1 MSTAVS
7 GARRTSA
14 FMARPPQRGCRGL
27 RPTAMTRGLVGCR
40 RAGFAR
46 HRRRA
51 CAERR
56 CRGAWSLR
64 TPSEQLPAFE
74 DLQRLVEPVRVS
86 CGRAGLTQLD
96 KNLLLRGREPAAR
109 GLQFERIDLAVL
121 DPDRIGYA
129 GDGAGGLQDRG
140 LNRTT
145 TPAIR
150 HGKHEDTG
158 RGALAVM
165 PHDCTLEGVLGAM
178 PALTGGHRAASRQS
192 MQRKPWRRSS
202 AFKIARKS
210 WMASPRVASRRRRN
224 CDGWRLTVGK
234 STERPLPAFSTLP
247 LAEMNPARRNLLRAC
262 TG

>member
-86 CGRAGLTQLD
+86 CGRAGLTQRD
-96 KNLLLRGREPAAR
+96 ENPLLRGREPAAR
-109 GLQFERIDLAVL
+109 GVQCERRDLAVL
-121 DPDRIGYA
+121 DPDRAGYA

-145 TPAIR
+145 NPAIR

-165 PHDCTLEGVLGAM
+165 LHDWALEGVFRTT
-178 PALTGGHRAASRQS
+178 PALTGQCCSAGHGAA
-192 MQRKPWRRSS
+192 PLL
-202 AFKIARKS
+202 I
-210 WMASPRVASRRRRN
+210 ASPRFFAKLSVCFSSCASIH
-224 CDGWRLTVGK
+224 VK
-234 STERPLPAFSTLP
+234 SYCAACFKS
-247 LAEMNPARRNLLRAC
+247 ARSLWAIIAPGP
-262 TG
+262 T